1 MVKQESKE
9 IKHDNS
15 TNINEQNIAEIINLK
30 EFSKTMIDNWHNR
43 QKNNLVG
50 TNISINMTDIKNS
63 KKDSL
68 IETIDERNKVKTLKT
83 TLTDSKEDSHTVQK
97 KSGMIEVEKKSSVVK
112 F

>member
-1 MVKQESKE
+1 MIEAKMVKQESKE

-43 QKNNLVG
+43 QKNNLVS

-63 KKDSL
+63 K
-68 IETIDERNKVKTLKT
+68 IRNK
-83 TLTDSKEDSHTVQK
+83 
-97 KSGMIEVEKKSSVVK
+97 IN
-112 F
+112 